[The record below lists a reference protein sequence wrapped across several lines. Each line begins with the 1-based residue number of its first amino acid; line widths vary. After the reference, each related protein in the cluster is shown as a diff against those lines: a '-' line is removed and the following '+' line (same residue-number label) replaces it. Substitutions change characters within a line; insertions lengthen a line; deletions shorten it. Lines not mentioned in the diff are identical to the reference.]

1 MYNHVHLHNVN
12 VFLLMVPAFSMS
24 AAKCI
29 FTSIHPMVQFQ
40 LLNGTCI
47 FNEYRYSFIY
57 IFTFIYSIVYFQLVN
72 GTCGVVA
79 HDVRSTL
86 LKSYVNNNK

>member
-1 MYNHVHLHNVN
+1 MSTASCITTLIYTMVN
-12 VFLLMVPAFSMS
+12 VYLLVVPAFSVS
-24 AAKCI
+24 TAKCI

-57 IFTFIYSIVYFQLVN
+57 V
-72 GTCGVVA
+72 
-79 HDVRSTL
+79 HL
-86 LKSYVNNNK
+86 LHCLLSAS

>member
-1 MYNHVHLHNVN
+1 MTTLIYTMVDVY
-12 VFLLMVPAFSMS
+12 LLMVPAFSMCT
-24 AAKCI
+24 AKSV
-29 FTSIHPMVQFQ
+29 FTFIHPMAQFQ

-72 GTCGVVA
+72 GTYGVVA

-86 LKSYVNNNK
+86 L